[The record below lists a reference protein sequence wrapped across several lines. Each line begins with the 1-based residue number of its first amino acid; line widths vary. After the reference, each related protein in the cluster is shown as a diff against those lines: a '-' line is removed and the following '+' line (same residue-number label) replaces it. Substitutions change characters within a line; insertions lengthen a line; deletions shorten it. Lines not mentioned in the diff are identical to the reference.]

1 MHVIYGSVSETN
13 GGREGDGF
21 IVGLMKS
28 DQKEWAQRLEGVP
41 QRNQQATELLFLLGN
56 HT

>member
-1 MHVIYGSVSETN
+1 MHVIYGSVSEIN

>member
-1 MHVIYGSVSETN
+1 MHVIYGSVSEIN

-21 IVGLMKS
+21 IAGLAKS
-28 DQKEWAQRLEGVP
+28 DQKEWAQRLQGVP
-41 QRNQQATELLFLLGN
+41 QRSQQATELWLLLGN

>member
-1 MHVIYGSVSETN
+1 MHVIYGSVSEIN

-28 DQKEWAQRLEGVP
+28 DQKEWAQRLQGVP
-41 QRNQQATELLFLLGN
+41 QRNQQATELLLLLGH